1 MNETMVEERVSKLE
15 GAYEQVD
22 ERLGEMSRSI
32 DSLRTG
38 MNTRFTQMESRFTLI
53 DERFVGVDRSID
65 SLRGEMNTRL
75 TEMNTRLTQIEG
87 RFTQIDARLNTMTAI
102 MVGSTG
108 TLLVAIIGA
117 VVTLMATG

>member
-1 MNETMVEERVSKLE
+1 MN
-15 GAYEQVD
+15 Q
-22 ERLGEMSRSI
+22 SI
-32 DSLRTG
+32 ESLRG
-38 MNTRFTQMESRFTLI
+38 EVNQRFAQMESRFTQI

-65 SLRGEMNTRL
+65 SLRG
-75 TEMNTRLTQIEG
+75 EMNTRLTQIEG